1 MPPPDGV
8 FCSTRYPD
16 RTEFATVGSR
26 FFEAA
31 AKALEWVESARR
43 TFGTARRD
51 DQVLV
56 IGVGMAPDRWYRV
69 RIGRIRRWI
78 RENGRTDC
86 EG

>member
-1 MPPPDGV
+1 MPPLDGV
-8 FCSTRYPD
+8 FCSTRCPD
-16 RTEFATVGSR
+16 RTGFAAMGSSL
-26 FFEAA
+26 FEAA
-31 AKALEWVESARR
+31 AKALEWVEAARR
-43 TFGTARRD
+43 MFGAARRD